1 MFSIS
6 IFRLILTSSSNAY
19 GAHWRFT
26 TRKHSSLWSQIMY
39 VWKQSCETPSHFDT
53 DSTKCRYKC
62 TSHSQVLFKM
72 LSPLTLSRLMSSSLL
87 SLSCKS
93 VAAALFLG
101 DEPDSP
107 RGISAGVTLSRA
119 SAPLTAKNL
128 YKIPRWKLPFRY
140 LVKRRF
146 TKRENLDYLGL

>member
-6 IFRLILTSSSNAY
+6 IFRFILTSSSNAY
-19 GAHWRFT
+19 GAHRRFT

-39 VWKQSCETPSHFDT
+39 ENKVVKPHPISI

-62 TSHSQVLFKM
+62 TSHTKVLFKM